1 VLIFDIEKHLDDVDA
16 GLDDGVGLVGRLV
29 VLRVVGGRGGV
40 LTTPSCALRVWAPG
54 KAMTRVK
61 TREKTRGRAKMG
73 GKRLGRTVIEEI
85 SSGDLLVYFY
95 KLDASKENGA
105 KAAAKKVWVGQEWL
119 RCVELLI
126 LER

>member
-1 VLIFDIEKHLDDVDA
+1 
-16 GLDDGVGLVGRLV
+16 
-29 VLRVVGGRGGV
+29 
-40 LTTPSCALRVWAPG
+40 
-54 KAMTRVK
+54 
-61 TREKTRGRAKMG
+61 MG

-85 SSGDLLVYFY
+85 SPGDLLVYFY

-119 RCVELLI
+119 RCVEFVI